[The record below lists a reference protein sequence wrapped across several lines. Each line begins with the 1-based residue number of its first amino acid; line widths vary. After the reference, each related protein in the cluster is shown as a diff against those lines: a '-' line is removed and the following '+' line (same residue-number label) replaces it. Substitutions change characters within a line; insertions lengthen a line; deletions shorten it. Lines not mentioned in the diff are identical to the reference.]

1 MSAEEFAKLSLND
14 KQIAECLK
22 KPKLSQTLVS
32 VISDTGIQSTD
43 KATGALLLSLAITAS
58 KNDELNAEKRSL
70 IAKDVAAGKLKSSLQ
85 LDGMSKVRDSTAT
98 WR

>member
-70 IAKDVAAGKLKSSLQ
+70 IAKDVVAGKLKSSLQ
-85 LDGMSKVRDSTAT
+85 LDGMSKLRDSTAT